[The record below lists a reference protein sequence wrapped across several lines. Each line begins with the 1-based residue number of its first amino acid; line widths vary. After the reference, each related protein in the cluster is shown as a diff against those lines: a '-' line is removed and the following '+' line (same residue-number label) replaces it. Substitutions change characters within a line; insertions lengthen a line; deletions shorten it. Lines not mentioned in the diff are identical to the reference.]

1 MDLKLTA
8 KTALITGGAHGLG
21 AAISTALAREGADLI
36 INYNS
41 SSDRAQKLKESLAE
55 TFGVKAA
62 SIQGNIGNEA
72 EVIRLFEEAENS
84 VSSID
89 ILVNNA
95 AVAPTARIGEMTEEE
110 WNRTFQTNMTGTF
123 LTSREFVRRCRA
135 SGRPG
140 RIVNISSAAAY
151 LGSTSG
157 RTHYDASKG
166 GVISFTIS
174 LAREVAKDNIT
185 VNAVAPGMIK
195 TEMVEERV
203 NAKPEA
209 YLSRIPLGRI
219 AEPEEVADAVVL
231 LCSERTGYMTGAV
244 LNVSGGLVMG

>member
-1 MDLKLTA
+1 
-8 KTALITGGAHGLG
+8 
-21 AAISTALAREGADLI
+21 
-36 INYNS
+36 
-41 SSDRAQKLKESLAE
+41 
-55 TFGVKAA
+55 
-62 SIQGNIGNEA
+62 
-72 EVIRLFEEAENS
+72 
-84 VSSID
+84 
-89 ILVNNA
+89 
-95 AVAPTARIGEMTEEE
+95 
-110 WNRTFQTNMTGTF
+110 
-123 LTSREFVRRCRA
+123 
-135 SGRPG
+135 
-140 RIVNISSAAAY
+140 VNISSAAAY

-166 GVISFTIS
+166 GVISFTVS

-195 TEMVEERV
+195 TEMVEKRISS
-203 NAKPEA
+203 NLDA